1 MRVEY
6 SIFLNCGLKL
16 SERERRGGRSLPPFF
31 SSIHVRACG
40 DFCLS
45 VGSDECTLWWMG
57 EGYRKPQPISFNLAL
72 KKSTTFP
79 SLFSSTAASA
89 SHAAAA
95 AAVDTEEWE
104 EVEEVADTEYLGAVA
119 EAAATD
125 ALLSE
130 KVPKPVYEKW
140 GQLKGD
146 ARSKYGARPARLKGM
161 PAHQLPHMSEAQ
173 LLPHM
178 LPVQLLR
185 ESVQRAN
192 GAHQNLHL
200 TLHGFFKWLGLWL
213 LMSLYDAGTRDMFW
227 RADDKSAFPPLPH
240 LGKYMSKARF
250 QEILSAMGHDATIFS
265 RLHCP
270 LTSTFFGPCAIYT
283 PHGIKT
289 WRSTST
295 ALTLAAWTRP

>member
-1 MRVEY
+1 MHSLVD
-6 SIFLNCGLKL
+6 G
-16 SERERRGGRSLPPFF
+16 RGIPKTTADLFQSRS
-31 SSIHVRACG
+31 
-40 DFCLS
+40 
-45 VGSDECTLWWMG
+45 
-57 EGYRKPQPISFNLAL
+57 

-95 AAVDTEEWE
+95 AAVDAEEWE
-104 EVEEVADTEYLGAVA
+104 EVEEVADTEYLEAVA

-125 ALLSE
+125 ALLE

-140 GQLKGD
+140 GQLKDD
-146 ARSKYGARPARLKGM
+146 ARSKYGTRPAHLKGM
-161 PAHQLPHMSEAQ
+161 PAHQLPHVSEAQ
-173 LLPHM
+173 LLLHM

-200 TLHGFFKWLGLWL
+200 TLHEFFKWLGLWL

-227 RADDKSAFPPLPH
+227 RADVKSAFPPLPH
-240 LGKYMSKARF
+240 LGKYMSKARS